1 MTLVR
6 YLLTIVTEGSIS
18 LKGTLSGPVALFAL
32 NDLTILFICSL
43 EAGVKSKLKEYGKIF
58 SFMIKA
64 LGWSL

>member
-18 LKGTLSGPVALFAL
+18 LNGTLSGPVALFAL

-43 EAGVKSKLKEYGKIF
+43 EAGVKSKLIEFGKIF
-58 SFMIKA
+58 SFMVKT
-64 LGWSL
+64 LGWPL